1 MKSHNQWYYVEKVSP
16 LQLMNPRT
24 ETLLIS
30 DQENRNWSDPR
41 KRQKMSLIVII
52 PAENIPVKI
61 SWDSKLSFDTK
72 YNQWNLVR
80 LIFIE
85 YIFSIVFDCRL
96 TNIIT
101 ELRVSLWERL
111 VKWLIIGLYLLY
123 YQGKLYLSKT
133 VYCWKLFQNKV

>member
-123 YQGKLYLSKT
+123 YQGKLYLSKI
-133 VYCWKLFQNKV
+133 VYCLKLFQNKV